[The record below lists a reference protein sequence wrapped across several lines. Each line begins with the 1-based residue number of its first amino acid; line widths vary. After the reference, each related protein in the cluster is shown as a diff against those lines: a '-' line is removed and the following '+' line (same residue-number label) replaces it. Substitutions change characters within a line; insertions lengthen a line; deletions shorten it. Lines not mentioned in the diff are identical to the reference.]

1 MVAAPVQCDVD
12 GITKGLHPE
21 SLPRSCS
28 ARRQDEARS
37 YTGASLRS
45 ADAAPQDDAGLPRA
59 VGQENLVV
67 VPLVPAHTSPA
78 SSRSDHGY
86 YYFVFCQA
94 MTKK

>member
-1 MVAAPVQCDVD
+1 
-12 GITKGLHPE
+12 
-21 SLPRSCS
+21 
-28 ARRQDEARS
+28 
-37 YTGASLRS
+37 LRS

-59 VGQENLVV
+59 AGQENLVV